1 LRLLKPIAGW
11 SALCLWGL
19 SGGVLPVLAGASQ
32 PQAIPIGQGKPET
45 PAPGSGP
52 SPSAN
57 TSLQRGRVVYDSYI
71 LGPGDSLQIELL
83 DIPELSGTF
92 SIGPDGTLYL
102 PRLRAL
108 YVEGLTVEELRYFLT
123 QQFKAYVKNP
133 ELYIRPVG
141 YRPVRIYVGGEVKR
155 PGYYTL
161 SGVEAPLLSSSQ
173 SNQSSYG
180 NDYVQTTNADGTTSW
195 RPKLTQQQNSTGSEN
210 LKGSGAIPVA
220 IVFPK
225 LFDAIR
231 SAEGITPT
239 SNLSAVEVTR
249 KQPIGSGG
257 GKIRTQLNFLS
268 LITQGDESQNIR
280 LFDGD
285 VINIPKSNLVVR
297 EQILKAAQTNLNPQ
311 FLTVFVSGRVKVP
324 GPVVVPQGATLTQ
337 AVIAAGGQKLLHGK
351 VEFVRF
357 TGTGELDRRVFSY
370 NSGAPAEAPQ
380 NPILVAGDIINVQDS
395 ALSAGLSVFQELA
408 APLVGVYS
416 IYRITQP

>member
-1 LRLLKPIAGW
+1 MRPVAPLLAVSG
-11 SALCLWGL
+11 LCL
-19 SGGVLPVLAGASQ
+19 GVLPSGLLQTVAAAQ
-32 PQAIPIGQGKPET
+32 APQAIPISQNKPAAQ
-45 PAPGSGP
+45 APTSA
-52 SPSAN
+52 SP
-57 TSLQRGRVVYDSYI
+57 QRARVVYDSYI

-108 YVEGLTVEELRYFLT
+108 YVEGLTVEELRSFLT

-161 SGVEAPLLSSSQ
+161 SGVDAPLLSSSQ
-173 SNQSSYG
+173 QNFG
-180 NDYVQTTNADGTTSW
+180 NDFVQTTNPDGSTSW
-195 RPKLTQQQNSTGSEN
+195 RPKLSQNQNQTSPDNSKGPGS
-210 LKGSGAIPVA
+210 IPIP

-231 SAEGITPT
+231 TAEGITPT
-239 SNLSAVEVTR
+239 SNLSAVEITR
-249 KQPIGSGG
+249 KQPIGVGG

-285 VINIPKSNLVVR
+285 VVFIPKSNLVVR

-311 FLTVFVSGRVKVP
+311 YLTVFVSGRIKSP
-324 GPVVVPQGATLTQ
+324 GPITVPQGASLNQ
-337 AVIAAGGQKLLHGK
+337 AVVAAGGKKLLSGN

-370 NSGAPAEAPQ
+370 SPGAPAESPK
-380 NPILVAGDIINVQDS
+380 NPILVAGDIITVQES
-395 ALSAGLSVFQELA
+395 ALSAGLTVFNELS
-408 APLVGVYS
+408 APFVGIYGLYS
-416 IYRITQP
+416 IFNR

>member
-1 LRLLKPIAGW
+1 LRATAHLLAITG
-11 SALCLWGL
+11 LCLGL
-19 SGGVLPVLAGASQ
+19 PPSGLGPFVAAAAGA
-32 PQAIPIGQGKPET
+32 PQAIPIGQGKPT
-45 PAPGSGP
+45 AQA
-52 SPSAN
+52 PSAA
-57 TSLQRGRVVYDSYI
+57 SPQRARVVYDSYI

-108 YVEGLTVEELRYFLT
+108 YVEGLTVEELRSFLT
-123 QQFKAYVKNP
+123 QQFRAYVKNP

-161 SGVEAPLLSSSQ
+161 SGVDAPLLSS
-173 SNQSSYG
+173 NQQNFG
-180 NDYVQTTNADGTTSW
+180 NDFVETTNPDGSTSW
-195 RPKLTQQQNSTGSEN
+195 RPKLSQNQNQTSPDNSKGPGS
-210 LKGSGAIPVA
+210 IPIP

-231 SAEGITPT
+231 TAEGITPT
-239 SNLSAVEVTR
+239 SNLSAVEITR
-249 KQPIGSGG
+249 KQPIGVGG

-285 VINIPKSNLVVR
+285 VVFIPKSNLVVR

-311 FLTVFVSGRVKVP
+311 FLTVFVSGRIKSP
-324 GPVVVPQGATLTQ
+324 GPITVPQGASLNQ
-337 AVIAAGGQKLLHGK
+337 AVVAAGGKKLLSGN

-370 NSGAPAEAPQ
+370 SPGAPAESPK
-380 NPILVAGDIINVQDS
+380 NPILVAGDIITVQES
-395 ALSAGLSVFQELA
+395 ALSAGLTVFNELS
-408 APLVGVYS
+408 APFVGIYGLYS
-416 IYRITQP
+416 IFKP

>member
-1 LRLLKPIAGW
+1 MLAISG
-11 SALCLWGL
+11 LCLGVCPSGL
-19 SGGVLPVLAGASQ
+19 LPAVAAPAA
-32 PQAIPIGQGKPET
+32 PQAIPIGQGKP
-45 PAPGSGP
+45 AAQA
-52 SPSAN
+52 PSAA
-57 TSLQRGRVVYDSYI
+57 SPQRARVVYDSYI

-108 YVEGLTVEELRYFLT
+108 YVEGLTVEELRSFLT
-123 QQFKAYVKNP
+123 QQFRAYVKNP

-161 SGVEAPLLSSSQ
+161 SGIQGPAISATTADKGDDFQEVT
-173 SNQSSYG
+173 NQ
-180 NDYVQTTNADGTTSW
+180 DGTKSYRYKPRSSNTSAGGA
-195 RPKLTQQQNSTGSEN
+195 TST
-210 LKGSGAIPVA
+210 L
-220 IVFPK
+220 FPT

-231 SAEGITPT
+231 TAEGITPT

-249 KQPIGSGG
+249 KQPIGVGG

-285 VINIPKSNLVVR
+285 VVFIPKSNLVVR

-311 FLTVFVSGRVKVP
+311 FLTVFVSGRIKSP
-324 GPVVVPQGATLTQ
+324 GPITVPQGASLNQ
-337 AVIAAGGQKLLHGK
+337 AVVAAGGKKLLAGK

-370 NSGAPAEAPQ
+370 SPGAPAESPK
-380 NPILVAGDIINVQDS
+380 NPILVAGDIITVQES
-395 ALSAGLSVFQELA
+395 ALSAGLTVFNELS
-408 APLVGVYS
+408 APFVGIYGLYS
-416 IYRITQP
+416 IFNR